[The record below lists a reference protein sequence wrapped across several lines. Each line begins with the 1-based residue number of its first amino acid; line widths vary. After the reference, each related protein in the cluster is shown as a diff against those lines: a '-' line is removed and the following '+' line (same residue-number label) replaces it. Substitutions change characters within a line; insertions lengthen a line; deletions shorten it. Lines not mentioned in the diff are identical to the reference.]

1 MIKFLKALLFFIIVL
16 FAFAL
21 GVKYS
26 YLFSKADL
34 SILTEAD
41 ISFADDNNSL
51 DTNNQAIVIEEE
63 PVENSP
69 LTEAEQQDIENIND
83 IMPDFENMNAEVGNE
98 LSGTG
103 NMAPMDATNESD
115 LNNINNDTTTD
126 ANLETINE
134 TQNTTADTTNT
145 KTNEKD
151 ETINNQNI
159 TNQQVAPVATGNQV
173 ANTENVNNNLQ
184 KQ

>member
-41 ISFADDNNSL
+41 ISFEEDNKNTKPKS
-51 DTNNQAIVIEEE
+51 QAIVIEEE
-63 PVENSP
+63 PIETAP
-69 LTEAEQQDIENIND
+69 LTEAEQKDIENIND
-83 IMPDFENMNAEVGNE
+83 TLPNFENMNEEVGDE
-98 LSGTG
+98 LSGNE
-103 NMAPMDATNESD
+103 NMVPMDATNEND
-115 LNNINNDTTTD
+115 LSNLNNDTATTTD
-126 ANLETINE
+126 
-134 TQNTTADTTNT
+134 TTATDNTTTNT
-145 KTNEKD
+145 TSDTTINTNID
-151 ETINNQNI
+151 ATNNQN
-159 TNQQVAPVATGNQV
+159 TENQAVAPVATDNKV

>member
-83 IMPDFENMNAEVGNE
+83 TMPDFENMNEEVGDE
-98 LSGTG
+98 LSGNE
-103 NMAPMDATNESD
+103 NMVPMDATNEND
-115 LNNINNDTTTD
+115 LSNLNNDTATTTD
-126 ANLETINE
+126 T
-134 TQNTTADTTNT
+134 TTTDNTTTNT
-145 KTNEKD
+145 ASDTTINTNID
-151 ETINNQNI
+151 ATNNQN
-159 TNQQVAPVATGNQV
+159 TENQAVAPVATDNKV

>member
-41 ISFADDNNSL
+41 ISFEEDNKNTKPKS
-51 DTNNQAIVIEEE
+51 QAIVIEEE
-63 PVENSP
+63 PIETAP

-83 IMPDFENMNAEVGNE
+83 TLPNFENMNEEVGDE
-98 LSGTG
+98 LSGNE
-103 NMAPMDATNESD
+103 NMVPMDAANEND
-115 LNNINNDTTTD
+115 LSNLNNDTATTTD
-126 ANLETINE
+126 
-134 TQNTTADTTNT
+134 TTATDNTTTNT
-145 KTNEKD
+145 TSDTTINTNID
-151 ETINNQNI
+151 ATNNQN
-159 TNQQVAPVATGNQV
+159 TENQAVAPVATDNKV